1 MISNNLTKYIGLF
14 GETAEGEY
22 FVVTYNPMVDN
33 VIVVYRGRSGWDYLE
48 EALNGY
54 KEYSMDYIIR
64 MKKTYSFE
72 TYIND
77 KFVNKYETVY
87 ERPKKMTKEEIEK
100 KLGYKVEIVEN
111 KWREDD

>member
-22 FVVTYNPMVDN
+22 FVVTYSPMVDN
-33 VIVVYRGRSGWDYLE
+33 IIVVYRSRSGWDYLE

-54 KEYSMDYIIR
+54 KEYGMDYIIR

-100 KLGYKVEIVEN
+100 KLGYKVEIVDYKE
-111 KWREDD
+111 

>member
-1 MISNNLTKYIGLF
+1 MISNDLTEYIGLF

-22 FVVTYNPMVDN
+22 FVVTYSPIVDN
-33 VIVVYRGRSGWDYLE
+33 VIVVYRSNGWDYLE

-54 KEYSMDYIIR
+54 KEYDMDYIIR

-77 KFVNKYETVY
+77 KFVNRYETVY
-87 ERPKKMTKEEIEK
+87 EKPKRMTKEEIEDI
-100 KLGYKVEIVEN
+100 LGYKVEIVDYKE
-111 KWREDD
+111 

>member
-1 MISNNLTKYIGLF
+1 MLSNNLYKYIGLF

-22 FVVTYNPMVDN
+22 FVVTYSPMVDN
-33 VIVVYRGRSGWDYLE
+33 VIVVYRSNGWDYLE

-54 KEYSMDYIIR
+54 KEDDMDYIIR

-77 KFVNKYETVY
+77 TFVNRYETVY
-87 ERPKKMTKEEIEK
+87 ERPKRMTKKEIEEI
-100 KLGYKVEIVEN
+100 LGYKVEIVEN
-111 KWREDD
+111 KWWEDD